1 MKTIL
6 MNMAI
11 LVADGDY
18 RLSSISLEQ
27 AKAELD
33 RGFLSAIGHQ
43 STADLLTTLLGVGGS
58 MNRVTLG
65 DEHFKVGQ
73 KAVILKPLKRPPE
86 GAILTREQIEE
97 LGYEFK
103 LLEVL

>member
-6 MNMAI
+6 MNTAI
-11 LVADGDY
+11 LVADGDS

-33 RGFLSAIGHQ
+33 SGFLSAIGHQ
-43 STADLLTTLLGVGGS
+43 STADLLTTLLGVWVS

-73 KAVILKPLKRPPE
+73 KAVILKLLKRPPE

>member
-43 STADLLTTLLGVGGS
+43 STADLLTTLLGVGVS